1 VGPAVI
7 FSEWDDVSAKG
18 FDAVMRGTVLEA
30 DRPTG
35 ALLSTKQ
42 AARRQRIV
50 DAAMAMLEDREF
62 ERIQVKDIADGAS
75 VALGTVYHYFSSKE
89 HLFGEVL
96 VQWAGSL
103 RTSITRRS
111 LAGADPAA
119 RLEDALHRSVRA
131 FERRPPLARLVARL
145 QVSEDPFAVDVLA
158 RLDAVTNEVY
168 LAALEDLE
176 PTVAARVVRVAD
188 AVLDSSLRSWSAGRL
203 PIADVYRSLSDAV
216 ALLLGG
222 DRGR

>member
-1 VGPAVI
+1 
-7 FSEWDDVSAKG
+7 
-18 FDAVMRGTVLEA
+18 VLEA
-30 DRPTG
+30 DEPTG

-50 DAAMAMLEDREF
+50 DAAMAMLEEREF

-145 QVSEDPFAVDVLA
+145 QVSEDPFAVDVLD
-158 RLDAVTNEVY
+158 RLDAVTRRPRAHRGGARGARGGRCARQ
-168 LAALEDLE
+168 LAPFLVGGSASHRRCL
-176 PTVAARVVRVAD
+176 PVAQ
-188 AVLDSSLRSWSAGRL
+188 
-203 PIADVYRSLSDAV
+203 
-216 ALLLGG
+216 
-222 DRGR
+222 

>member
-1 VGPAVI
+1 MGPAVI

-18 FDAVMRGTVLEA
+18 FDAVMRGTV
-30 DRPTG
+30 
-35 ALLSTKQ
+35 
-42 AARRQRIV
+42 RRQRIV

-119 RLEDALHRSVRA
+119 RLEDALHRSDGPVAKAAGTASVRGA
-131 FERRPPLARLVARL
+131 FFD
-145 QVSEDPFAVDVLA
+145 S
-158 RLDAVTNEVY
+158 VT
-168 LAALEDLE
+168 D
-176 PTVAARVVRVAD
+176 RVAD